1 VQQHLPQ
8 QEFQKAGL
16 SVQDPSSSNNETLKG
31 AIVVH
36 QIMTE
41 LSEAV
46 SEENKTMVIT
56 KMVLNLTKQN
66 GCRIS

>member
-8 QEFQKAGL
+8 QEIQITGL
-16 SVQDPSSSNNETLKG
+16 SVQATSSTNNNPSQVATL
-31 AIVVH
+31 VE

-46 SEENKTMVIT
+46 SEKE
-56 KMVLNLTKQN
+56 
-66 GCRIS
+66 